1 MLAINVRQ
9 NRRNKILF
17 LNIQHEKRNVELTG
31 MIKVMQ
37 LKKVFK
43 TNESDKSDTAKEKN
57 VETGLK

>member
-31 MIKVMQ
+31 MIKVMK